1 MRVEKTP
8 IEGLLVVEPDV
19 LGDDR
24 GFFYEVFNAD
34 KFRDLGL
41 PTEFV
46 QDNHSSST
54 AGVLRGLHF
63 QLPPKAMGK
72 LVRCTRGRVFDVAVD
87 LRASSPTY
95 KQHFFIE
102 LSADNKKMLW
112 MPPGFAHGFYALTD
126 CEVLYKCTTTY
137 DKAGDGNVAWNDP
150 ELNIPWPVDGTPVLS
165 ARDAVAP
172 KLAELDLPF

>member
-1 MRVEKTP
+1 MHIEKTP
-8 IEGLLVVEPDV
+8 IEGLLIVEPDV

-24 GFFYEVFNAD
+24 GYFYEVFNAD

-41 PTEFV
+41 PAEFL
-46 QDNHSSST
+46 QDNHSSSSQ
-54 AGVLRGLHF
+54 GVLRGLHF

-72 LVRCTRGRVFDVAVD
+72 LVRCTRGSVWDVAVD

-95 KQHFFIE
+95 KQYFAIE
-102 LSADNKKMLW
+102 LSSRNRKMLW
-112 MPPGFAHGFYALTD
+112 LPPGFAHGFYALQD

-150 ELNIPWPVDGTPVLS
+150 ELNIPWPVDGTSVLS
-165 ARDAVAP
+165 ARDAAAP
-172 KLAELDLPF
+172 KLADLNLPF